1 MKKILALTLLSV
13 TLAAPSLFAAAL
25 TLTLEGGGGGFGPY
39 TSGSGGE
46 FTFGISD
53 PTLIASGYVSGAG
66 GTKNQVTT
74 PVANSFQTFCVE
86 TGETISHNGVYTA
99 TLNDH
104 TVLTGTYLNKGTA
117 YLYSQFVTEG
127 KFGTTLGLYNY
138 GANRTTTAGQ
148 LQNAIWAFMG
158 QGGQTAANNALNPFF
173 QAAVAAEGGTF
184 ALADATVA
192 AGFLNVSILNLVD
205 SSGINHQDQLIYT
218 PGPGNNNVPDG
229 GMTVMLLGMSLTGLG
244 FISRRIRR

>member
-1 MKKILALTLLSV
+1 VVVLGLTLL
-13 TLAAPSLFAAAL
+13 AL
-25 TLTLEGGGGGFGPY
+25 EV
-39 TSGSGGE
+39 
-46 FTFGISD
+46 TFGISD
-53 PTLIASGYVSGAG
+53 PTLIANGYVSGAG

-74 PVANSFQTFCVE
+74 PVADSFQTFCVE

-117 YLYSQFVTEG
+117 YLYSQFVVKGT
-127 KFGTTLGLYNY
+127 FGGLATYNY
-138 GANRTTTAGQ
+138 GASRTTTAGQ

-192 AGFLNVSILNLVD
+192 AGFLNVSILNLLD
-205 SSGINHQDQLIYT
+205 SSGKNAQDQLIYT
-218 PGPGNNNVPDG
+218 PGPGNNTVPDG